1 MAPFIAGDYIEYSG
15 IKVGGEIICYTI
27 VATSVM
33 ITTAPGSTPSYVRI
47 EDALIGVFDNNQ
59 AATAEFADTRVR

>member
-15 IKVGGEIICYTI
+15 IKVGGEVICYTI

-33 ITTAPGSTPSYVRI
+33 ITTAPGSTPAYLRI
-47 EDALIGVFDNNQ
+47 EDALIGVFDNTQ
-59 AATAEFADTRVR
+59 AATAEFADTRV